1 MRIKLDNNNEFE
13 CSKIVKQNETYTLLD
28 NTKLNNLVVSK
39 TILHPGQETTGHK
52 HEGQEEVYQFVS
64 GRGKMEVN
72 PDWRRGA
79 GFFVAPGDIV
89 LIPDGYFH
97 KVWNESET
105 EDLVFVCVFD
115 GKRNY

>member
-97 KVWNESET
+97 KVWNESKT

-115 GKRNY
+115 GKRNH

>member
-13 CSKIVKQNETYTLLD
+13 CSKIVKQNETYTLID

-115 GKRNY
+115 GKRNH

>member
-13 CSKIVKQNETYTLLD
+13 CSKIVKQNETYTLSD

-115 GKRNY
+115 GKRNH

>member
-13 CSKIVKQNETYTLLD
+13 CSKIVKQNETYTLLE

-115 GKRNY
+115 GKRNH